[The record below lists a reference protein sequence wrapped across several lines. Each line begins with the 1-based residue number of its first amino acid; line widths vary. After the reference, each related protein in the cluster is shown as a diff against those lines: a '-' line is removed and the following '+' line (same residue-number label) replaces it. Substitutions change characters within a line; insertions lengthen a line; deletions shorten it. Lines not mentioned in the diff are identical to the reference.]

1 MTLKFEGLS
10 VELGD
15 VTSTVKGALL
25 ITHLGTTETEKI
37 TQEICC
43 ELVYCSMVQRGYHM
57 RSFLRTTVSRRAFS
71 GSLLKACM
79 DVSVEPC

>member
-15 VTSTVKGALL
+15 VTSTTKGALL

-37 TQEICC
+37 T
-43 ELVYCSMVQRGYHM
+43 
-57 RSFLRTTVSRRAFS
+57 
-71 GSLLKACM
+71 
-79 DVSVEPC
+79 